1 MTVYGTSRPHW
12 FKENAMAR
20 LGQSRD
26 SWPSIEIDA
35 TSRPRGVNKN
45 SKAFKKQK
53 QKPNHN
59 ENEKQNEN
67 KNEN

>member
-1 MTVYGTSRPHW
+1 
-12 FKENAMAR
+12 MAR

-53 QKPNHN
+53 QKPNQN
-59 ENEKQNEN
+59 ENEKKNDN